1 MPGMYINLF
10 NVALNYK
17 WKEAQS
23 LRYQSMFITLVASV
37 VFYVSWGSRVQAAD
51 ASRMNK
57 LKGWFSSGS
66 GASDSSRG
74 VRAGCWRNSSASW
87 AIYPTRHMPLW
98 LVTAAHTATASLAQR
113 ISEHSKRSIL
123 SVAITLR
130 HSIVIFCIL
139 VASNSSLFSYF

>member
-17 WKEAQS
+17 WKETQS

-37 VFYVSWGSRVQAAD
+37 VFYVSWGSRVQAAG

-74 VRAGCWRNSSASW
+74 VRAGC
-87 AIYPTRHMPLW
+87 
-98 LVTAAHTATASLAQR
+98 
-113 ISEHSKRSIL
+113 
-123 SVAITLR
+123 
-130 HSIVIFCIL
+130 
-139 VASNSSLFSYF
+139 